1 LNTRRAAG
9 SVIVGSWVCC
19 IGWAVA
25 RQVTR
30 PPEAYLETRAAR
42 LAPGA
47 AFYQITLGDQPIGN
61 AGITLDTMLAG
72 YKLTEVWN
80 MDLGRARTAERF
92 VFRSDAEL
100 SRSLL
105 LRRISVTMSEA
116 GKPRTLEALRGNDT
130 TWEVTLRQRGSR
142 PATVANLIAPKASSA
157 PGALPFRLVLDGRL
171 SEGNVQGQPV
181 LAILQG
187 TVDHDSATV
196 TRDSI
201 FAVADSAVWD
211 SSAASWIAVDPRPTR
226 AWRVERTVHGFPS
239 IDWIDSQGRLIVRD
253 WAFGLRLQRT
263 PFEVNYNMY
272 QARLRSGE
280 VRPPENVP
288 GAVARSEL
296 SGAPDTVPQVL
307 RVRLARI
314 DGPAWPG
321 ATDAFAGGRQQV
333 LGDTVTIRS
342 EPVPQSIRG
351 LLERVGSAPR
361 NERVSRFV
369 TLATSAGL
377 TARAVTGIDLSRPE
391 LPSHTWAEVLSGDAW
406 IAVDPA
412 YGQAPASVSLLRI
425 IIGGSDRPLTLVP
438 LIASLKP
445 TTLSIQ

>member
-1 LNTRRAAG
+1 MNTRRAAG

-30 PPEAYLETRAAR
+30 PPEAYLESRAAR

-47 AFYQITLGDQPIGN
+47 AFYQITLDDQPIGN

-72 YKLTEVWN
+72 YRLTEVWN
-80 MDLGRARTAERF
+80 MDLGRAKAAERF

-105 LRRISVTMSEA
+105 LRKLSVTLSEA
-116 GKPRTLEALRGNDT
+116 GTPRMLEALHGNDT
-130 TWEVTLRQRGSR
+130 TWEVTLRRPGNR
-142 PATVANLIAPKASSA
+142 PASLPSLAAPKASSA

-171 SEGNVQGQPV
+171 TEGSVQSQPV
-181 LAILQG
+181 LAIMFG
-187 TVDHDSATV
+187 TVDHDSALV

-211 SSAASWIAVDPRPTR
+211 SSAASWVPVAPRATR

-239 IDWIDSQGRLIVRD
+239 IDWIDGQGRLVVRD
-253 WAFGLRLQRT
+253 WAFGLRLRRS
-263 PFEVNYNMY
+263 PFEVNYNTY
-272 QARLRSGE
+272 QARSRSGDI
-280 VRPPENVP
+280 RPPQMVP
-288 GAVARSEL
+288 GAISWSEMA
-296 SGAPDTVPQVL
+296 GAPDTLHQVM
-307 RVRLARI
+307 RVRLSRI

-321 ATDAFAGGRQQV
+321 AAQAFAGGRQQV

-342 EPVPQSIRG
+342 DPVPESVRG
-351 LLERVGSAPR
+351 LVHRAGAAPR
-361 NERVSRFV
+361 NERVSRFL
-369 TLATSAGL
+369 TIAASAGL
-377 TARAVTGIDLSRPE
+377 AARGVTGIDLSRPE
-391 LPSHTWAEVLSGDAW
+391 LPSHTWAEVLSDGSW

-412 YGQAPASVSLLRI
+412 YGQAPASVSLLRVVA
-425 IIGGSDRPLTLVP
+425 GGSDRPLVLVP
-438 LIASLKP
+438 LIGSLKP